1 MERRRCAGWR
11 GLRASGGTAVFGACL
26 LSTGAHGADDML
38 RSGTA
43 FYVSRSG
50 EMLTSA
56 HVVRGCRRIDVW
68 AGGRGG
74 DKDSN
79 KDSATASVVAVDNHR
94 DVALLA
100 THRAVEVAVRP
111 VARPIRPGTA
121 VYTIG
126 FGLTHAAPLVP
137 VLTRG
142 HVRGTDRAGGH
153 RLMVVHA
160 ALHEGNSGGPV
171 VDAQGA
177 LLGMI
182 VGRYEKKPDLGV
194 AVPATDLALFLD
206 ANSAAPGAVSPPA
219 PGTDPGAR
227 LREISVLV
235 QCVR

>member
-1 MERRRCAGWR
+1 MERTRSA
-11 GLRASGGTAVFGACL
+11 GLRWLRAPGGAAIIGACL
-26 LSTGAHGADDML
+26 LSASAHGTGDML

-50 EMLTSA
+50 DMLTSA

-68 AGGRGG
+68 AGTR
-74 DKDSN
+74 
-79 KDSATASVVAVDNHR
+79 DSATASLVAVDDHR

-100 THRAVEVAVRP
+100 THRTVDAAVRP
-111 VARPIRPGTA
+111 VARPIHPGTA

-126 FGLTHAAPLVP
+126 YGLTHAAPLVP

-142 HVRGTDRAGGH
+142 LVRGTDRAGGH

-160 ALHEGNSGGPV
+160 TLHEGNSGGPV

-182 VGRYEKKPDLGV
+182 VGRYEKKPELGV
-194 AVPATDLALFLD
+194 AVPAADLAVFVD
-206 ANSAAPGAVSPPA
+206 ANSPAPASASPPA
-219 PGTDPGAR
+219 PGTDPGVR